1 VCKLQLVRH
10 RQLYQAPQP
19 LLPLQR
25 YSLIFTFFPAKYPIL
40 FPFLQQQTGIS
51 ASTPS
56 MQAPQPTD
64 VDAPQPTVAEAQTKR
79 KALTDAEAQQKR
91 QKSTPALYLLQHPS
105 VSPLM

>member
-1 VCKLQLVRH
+1 
-10 RQLYQAPQP
+10 
-19 LLPLQR
+19 
-25 YSLIFTFFPAKYPIL
+25 
-40 FPFLQQQTGIS
+40 
-51 ASTPS
+51 